1 MHPHITALGH
11 YLAHPLRPLWTGG
24 FVFAFIC
31 AFAIPYQLSHPHNLR
46 VTPNH
51 VIVGEEG
58 TVAGELIAQNKCWQ
72 GEAPKGVT
80 PTRSVVELDP
90 DRGPVLRSAAVGFA
104 IWAKGAPGTLYAF
117 CR

>member
-1 MHPHITALGH
+1 MQRHITALGQ
-11 YLAHPLRPLWTGG
+11 YFAHPLRPLWTGG
-24 FVFAFIC
+24 FVFVVIC
-31 AFAIPYQLSHPHNLR
+31 AFAIPYQLSHPHSLR

-51 VIVGEEG
+51 VVMGDEG
-58 TVAGELIAQNKCWQ
+58 TVAGELIQENDCWQ
-72 GEAPKGVT
+72 GEAPQGVV

-104 IWAKGAPGTLYAF
+104 IWTEGAQGTLYAF